1 MPRKKETIT
10 LSIPP
15 GTKEQLEDIAAQ
27 FKILWGDRPSISGLL
42 VAIAQAEL
50 ELGQRFTLTPV
61 QVQALEQAIKL
72 LIDSGYVTEA
82 QTLMALL
89 LERGNLDSPLR
100 QSFLQQ
106 ISQSLPAWRVL
117 LDRQIASRQ
126 PFRLLYRDAQQRDWV
141 FTVRYA
147 EILLREKR
155 LYLETWNE
163 ETEGNRDLPELAHN
177 RSLRLDRIKDLNIL
191 PSDGVW
197 RENLDFVKVY
207 LHFKGELANS
217 YESKRGDISD
227 ERDGNIRKVVR
238 QVSSTFWLNREILAY
253 RAGCEI
259 VGPENVRDRF
269 KREAQAIC
277 QVYDS
282 PTDST

>member
-1 MPRKKETIT
+1 MSRKKETIT

-15 GTKEQLEDIAAQ
+15 GTKDQLEAIAARFQ
-27 FKILWGDRPSISGLL
+27 ILWGNRPSISGLL

-50 ELGQRFTLTPV
+50 EVGRRFTLTPL
-61 QVQALEQAIKL
+61 QVQALEQGIKL
-72 LIDSGYVTEA
+72 LIDSGFVTQA

-100 QSFLQQ
+100 QSFVQQ

-117 LDRQIASRQ
+117 LDRQITSRQ

-163 ETEGNRDLPELAHN
+163 ETEGNYDLPELAHN
-177 RSLRLDRIKDLNIL
+177 RSLRLDRIQDLNIL

-197 RENLDFVKVY
+197 RENLDFIKVY
-207 LHFKGELANS
+207 LHF
-217 YESKRGDISD
+217 RGRS
-227 ERDGNIRKVVR
+227 G
-238 QVSSTFWLNREILAY
+238 Q
-253 RAGCEI
+253 
-259 VGPENVRDRF
+259 
-269 KREAQAIC
+269 
-277 QVYDS
+277 
-282 PTDST
+282 